1 MPSEG
6 SSDVYRRKARRRPT
20 PIKNSIADRALQLGR
35 ALSDAELPYAPSN
48 TDWLILAAVLNGA
61 VFTNEIAK
69 QAQLTSEE
77 VLHRMLQP
85 AFARWLSQQ
94 VEAEL
99 PHRLGLVDLAV
110 YSRALKTGDVSRA
123 RYLAERF
130 GKMRRRAASNHLHL
144 HLSLEKLSDEQLQ
157 RLVEEKRRLLGLVN
171 ENEQTEQ
178 ERTPAPGSADT
189 GGTGEA
195 AEEGPASSL

>member
-1 MPSEG
+1 MPNEG
-6 SSDVYRRKARRRPT
+6 SSDIYRRKMRRRPT
-20 PIKNSIADRALQLGR
+20 PIKNSIAERALQLGR
-35 ALSDAELPYAPSN
+35 VLSDAELPYAPSN

-61 VFTNEIAK
+61 VYTNEIAK
-69 QAQLTSEE
+69 QAQITPEE
-77 VLHRMLQP
+77 VLRRMLQP

-99 PHRLGLVDLAV
+99 PNRLGLVDLAV

-157 RLVEEKRRLLGLVN
+157 KLVEEKRRLLGLTH
-171 ENEQTEQ
+171 EQTEQ
-178 ERTPAPGSADT
+178 ERPPTPRGVDTDGTGKEAEKGSA
-189 GGTGEA
+189 
-195 AEEGPASSL
+195 PSL